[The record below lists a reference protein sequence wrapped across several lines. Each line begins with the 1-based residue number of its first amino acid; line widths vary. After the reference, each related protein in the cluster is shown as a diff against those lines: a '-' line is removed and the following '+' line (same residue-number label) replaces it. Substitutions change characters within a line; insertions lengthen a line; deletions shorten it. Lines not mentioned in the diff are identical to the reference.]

1 MFLRKKGDCSA
12 NHGGKLLV
20 GVMFTFFC
28 KRSLG
33 PRAYVQFSMYQAEWD
48 VVQFDKRLTA
58 KTAKCVLNVERKNGH
73 RINLLLRSL
82 KAQMC
87 FALNNVIR
95 FYKLFCKKVLRY
107 LYQNNY
113 VKQRSTK
120 GYCILRF

>member
-1 MFLRKKGDCSA
+1 MFKVLAKKGDCSA

-58 KTAKCVLNVERKNGH
+58 KTAKCVLNVERKDGH
-73 RINLLLRSL
+73 HINLLLRSL
-82 KAQMC
+82 KVETC
-87 FALNNVIR
+87 IALNNTIR
-95 FYKLFCKKVLRY
+95 FQNFFTRRY
-107 LYQNNY
+107 
-113 VKQRSTK
+113 
-120 GYCILRF
+120 